1 MKPTRRIVP
10 ALMLAAPSALLA
22 HPNHAPGE
30 PEHWVYAALVA
41 LGLAAAAAWQ
51 RNRAARVRKPGPG
64 EHR

>member
-1 MKPTRRIVP
+1 MNPIRTAI
-10 ALMLAAPSALLA
+10 ALLLAAPAPLLA
-22 HPNHAPGE
+22 HPDHAPGE

-41 LGLAAAAAWQ
+41 LGLAVATAWQ